1 MGAFDRL
8 EGADGLGGVDEPFR
22 LGKPDDLGVLLCS
35 WDDFDAKNPL
45 SAFII
50 PLKLFAFLFVLI
62 LLGIIFG
69 TLVELAIPDAF
80 VTLAVSGVL
89 VALDILETLIE
100 LDV

>member
-1 MGAFDRL
+1 M
-8 EGADGLGGVDEPFR
+8 
-22 LGKPDDLGVLLCS
+22 
-35 WDDFDAKNPL
+35 
-45 SAFII
+45 
-50 PLKLFAFLFVLI
+50 LI

-89 VALDILETLIE
+89 VALDILETLLE